1 MPPRAPNSLD
11 FAREERTKL
20 GLMAKAST
28 ARLLGGLAFGGLALV
43 ATLPLFAGC
52 GGASNGYNAFA
63 SDAGGGGAID
73 STTGGSSGG
82 SSPGSSDDAA
92 GACNNTCATDNDCA
106 GSCPSAPSGSS
117 NCCDLS
123 SGTCFLASS
132 STCPSVPDSAVE

>member
-1 MPPRAPNSLD
+1 
-11 FAREERTKL
+11 
-20 GLMAKAST
+20 MAKAST

-43 ATLPLFAGC
+43 ASVPLFAGC
-52 GGASNGYNAFA
+52 GGASNGYGAFA
-63 SDAGGGGAID
+63 SDAGGGGGAID

-82 SSPGSSDDAA
+82 SSSGSSDDAPS
-92 GACNNTCATDNDCA
+92 GCNVACATDNDCA
-106 GSCPSAPSGSS
+106 GSCPSAASGSS